1 MFDQDSIY
9 DSISKAK
16 GSSVAPSLAQANE
29 RGSQEYR
36 HQSDERNEMIN
47 EADYGYINRTYQA
60 IDESAAC
67 SPSYNVA
74 YSGDRGSENPE
85 KRYASLQQKS
95 EQQNKEYPVRVRR
108 LENPAKQYASLQRKT
123 KHPCRDGQDTMNPGH
138 FQTETRQNAS
148 EAATDDEIF
157 ENLQFQ
163 DGSEA

>member
-1 MFDQDSIY
+1 M
-9 DSISKAK
+9 
-16 GSSVAPSLAQANE
+16 APSLAQANE

-36 HQSDERNEMIN
+36 LQSDERNEMIN

-60 IDESAAC
+60 LNESAAS

-74 YSGDRGSENPE
+74 YSGDRGIENSE

-95 EQQNKEYPVRVRR
+95 EQQNKEHPGRVRR
-108 LENPAKQYASLQRKT
+108 LEDPAKQFASQKT
-123 KHPCRDGQDTMNPGH
+123 EHPWRDGHDVKNPGH

-148 EAATDDEIF
+148 DAATNDEIYK
-157 ENLQFQ
+157 NLQLQ